1 MHLVLTYKLKLIFI
15 RIYCVISVVQHSDG
29 DVSGV
34 DGGGDGDGKGKGGG
48 GQEMMMCVRT
58 YIRIKRTSHCRCI
71 RSLSTIQIINAHIM
85 SPIFNSPTFGPQ
97 HIHRKYPLYCFISL
111 YRNRI
116 GY

>member
-1 MHLVLTYKLKLIFI
+1 MHLVLT
-15 RIYCVISVVQHSDG
+15 C

-34 DGGGDGDGKGKGGG
+34 DAGGDGKGGGARDDD
-48 GQEMMMCVRT
+48 VRS
-58 YIRIKRTSHCRCI
+58 YVRIKRSSHCRCI
-71 RSLSTIQIINAHIM
+71 HSLSTIHIINAHIM